1 MEKEKIKDLYFDK
14 IAEINDYNKAY
25 YNQDNPI
32 ISDYKYDRL
41 KIEILNLEKKYK
53 FLKSKLSPTK
63 TVGYKVSGKFKK
75 IKHKIPML
83 SLSNAFSENNIVDFL
98 KKVRNFLKLNKDYK
112 IDIIAEPKVDG
123 ISASLHYVNGQ
134 LKLGLSRGDGITGED
149 ITLNLK
155 TIRNIP
161 IRLKSLKFPENIEI
175 RGEV

>member
-63 TVGYKVSGKFKK
+63 NVGYKTSK
-75 IKHKIPML
+75 ITEK
-83 SLSNAFSENNIVDFL
+83 
-98 KKVRNFLKLNKDYK
+98 NKDSFIK
-112 IDIIAEPKVDG
+112 EKFR
-123 ISASLHYVNGQ
+123 
-134 LKLGLSRGDGITGED
+134 KLLG
-149 ITLNLK
+149 K
-155 TIRNIP
+155 
-161 IRLKSLKFPENIEI
+161 
-175 RGEV
+175 

>member
-1 MEKEKIKDLYFDK
+1 MEKEKIKALYFDK

-83 SLSNAFSENNIVDFL
+83 SLSNAFSEKNVVDFL
-98 KKVRNFLKLNKDYK
+98 KKN
-112 IDIIAEPKVDG
+112 
-123 ISASLHYVNGQ
+123 
-134 LKLGLSRGDGITGED
+134 
-149 ITLNLK
+149 
-155 TIRNIP
+155 
-161 IRLKSLKFPENIEI
+161 
-175 RGEV
+175 